1 MSGVA
6 RSIACAEANLLQ
18 VDLWVLHFIIVAE
31 DGELVLLVVQ
41 ILIARRVEFAE
52 YPFYDRLI
60 GDWV

>member
-1 MSGVA
+1 MGGVA
-6 RSIACAEANLLQ
+6 RCIACAEAHLLQ
-18 VDLWVLHFIIVAE
+18 VDLRVLHFIIVAE

-52 YPFYDRLI
+52 YPFYDGLI

>member
-1 MSGVA
+1 MGGVA
-6 RSIACAEANLLQ
+6 RSVACAEAHLLQ
-18 VDLWVLHFIIVAE
+18 VDLRVLHFIIVAE

-60 GDWV
+60 SDWV